1 MAALTCVTP
10 YTHPVT
16 SPSSYSLD
24 VHRKRNIYIRPQA
37 CARIQ
42 HGLIWNHGGLVSLMS
57 RFNASKLPKV
67 RDHGG
72 ETQVKRRRPLQST
85 LSSTESS
92 FLALLGDAS
101 GL

>member
-1 MAALTCVTP
+1 
-10 YTHPVT
+10 
-16 SPSSYSLD
+16 
-24 VHRKRNIYIRPQA
+24 
-37 CARIQ
+37 
-42 HGLIWNHGGLVSLMS
+42 MS